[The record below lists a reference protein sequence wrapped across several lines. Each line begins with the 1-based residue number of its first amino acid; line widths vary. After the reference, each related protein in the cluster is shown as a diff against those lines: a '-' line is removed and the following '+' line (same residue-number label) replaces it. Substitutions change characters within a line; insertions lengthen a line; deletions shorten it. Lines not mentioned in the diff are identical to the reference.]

1 LDDNNISN
9 NIHKLLE
16 NIAISIYEKD
26 KKLENEEDNAIRK
39 TITLVKEDFTK
50 KDRKKKQG
58 CCWKILTFIKNNLIL
73 NY

>member
-58 CCWKILTFIKNNLIL
+58 CC
-73 NY
+73 